1 MNSIFSFLKTF
12 SLGGIVIG
20 ALYILV
26 PEKTFKK
33 PIIYI
38 LSLTFVLLILLSV
51 PRHIDFDY
59 SFTEETVE
67 ENIESINEQ
76 TALLTIKSA
85 LSIAGIDYSKL
96 EVDFSKDPDGKINYI
111 YVKIQTKETAEKIK
125 EALNSEN
132 IKVSV
137 INE

>member
-59 SFTEETVE
+59 SFNEETVE

-111 YVKIQTKETAEKIK
+111 YVKI
-125 EALNSEN
+125 
-132 IKVSV
+132 
-137 INE
+137 